1 MGKTK
6 KIKRKDYMY
15 ENLWNIYQR
24 ENVFIFF
31 FKFSQLILQY
41 IVWKPACR
49 ICVLD
54 IEN

>member
-24 ENVFIFF
+24 ENAFFFF

-41 IVWKPACR
+41 IYGNQPVEF
-49 ICVLD
+49 V
-54 IEN
+54 